1 MKRILALATC
11 LGFLSLALAG
21 SSFADTRRGNMQT
34 ISFSGEPVLNKANLD
49 RVKRHILATGR
60 RCTYVTMYNN
70 NPCLELPEFELYL
83 NPDPGPDGHPQWNI
97 GCDTSRGD
105 FNTLVVQR
113 KGVDRAYVAIEFR
126 QEQVVSLRTQHGA
139 STSEIEELK
148 ETLAA
153 AVLAALAAI
162 RDLGQTR

>member
-1 MKRILALATC
+1 MMKRILALATC
-11 LGFLSLALAG
+11 LGFLSLVLPG

-34 ISFSGEPVLNKANLD
+34 TFSFADEPVLNKANLD
-49 RVKRHILATGR
+49 RVKRHILARGK

-97 GCDTSRGD
+97 NCDTSRGD

-113 KGVDRAYVAIEFR
+113 KGVDRAYVVIEFR
-126 QEQVVSLRTQHGA
+126 QEQAVSLKTHHRA
-139 STSEIEELK
+139 SASEIKELK
-148 ETLAA
+148 ETLTA

-162 RDLGQTR
+162 RDPG